1 MGLALG
7 ALGLVVGAAMA
18 VSPAPTAI
26 GLTPSGYQIG
36 SLILPPQKGGL
47 YDDGLVVVL
56 AHVDGRLAAAAD
68 GYFGQLPFSGKCV
81 MAAASEQCSFNV
93 SGHSLSSHDVLT
105 GHPGA
110 MVWLRTYSTGQHV
123 VIPVVGS
130 VVPVPVPLGSL
141 SR

>member
-7 ALGLVVGAAMA
+7 VLGLVVGAGMA

-47 YDDGLVVVL
+47 YEDGLVVLL
-56 AHVDGRLAAAAD
+56 AHVDGHLAAAAD
-68 GYFGQLPFSGKCV
+68 GAFGQVPFSGKCV
-81 MAAASEQCSFNV
+81 MAAASEQCSFNLN
-93 SGHSLSSHDVLT
+93 GHLLSAHDVLT

-110 MVWLRTYSTGQHV
+110 MVWLRTYSTGQHLA
-123 VIPVVGS
+123 IPVVGS
-130 VVPVPVPLGSL
+130 VVPVPVPLGSPT
-141 SR
+141 R